1 MEGESQPVPDCRRN
15 IMSAA
20 DEVIQS
26 ADSKMTSPEPGLRRQ
41 VMSYSQGIM
50 LVRHKMEPGWVGA
63 AHSHPHEQLI
73 YVVSGA
79 IQLTVGDASHTLSAG
94 DSILVA
100 DGVRHQAST
109 DRATEVLDVF
119 TPYRTDYAA
128 S

>member
-1 MEGESQPVPDCRRN
+1 
-15 IMSAA
+15 MSAA

-79 IQLTVGDASHTLSAG
+79 IQLTVIAYALSRRQHPSGRWSPASGQHGPGDRGSGRFYAVSHRL
-94 DSILVA
+94 
-100 DGVRHQAST
+100 R
-109 DRATEVLDVF
+109 R
-119 TPYRTDYAA
+119 
-128 S
+128 